1 MAELL
6 REHPRIQHAHCSPML
21 TDGWNVRFR
30 YYVKVM
36 PAEVPND
43 NPLDDYQDVFGEGKP
58 EVFTLKP
65 EDFAISLPNLIEK
78 KLRRIL

>member
-1 MAELL
+1 MGG
-6 REHPRIQHAHCSPML
+6 ML
-21 TDGWNVRFR
+21 GSVRFR

-36 PAEVPND
+36 PAEVSND
-43 NPLDDYQDVFGEGKP
+43 NPLDDQDVFGEGKP

-65 EDFAISLPNLIEK
+65 EDFAISLFLAISLPNLIEK